1 MKRLL
6 TFCQRAF
13 PTDPSRSV
21 DFDSFRD
28 AGRGAAG
35 AGSDKRVRRD
45 GAFPACTPAHLR
57 LEPVMQ
63 RSSLLPSAHAPCCAL
78 NVSHPCVCVG
88 AAGGRAHRADLE
100 AAGPAS
106 GTTLP

>member
-1 MKRLL
+1 MLCWRQAVKRLL

-35 AGSDKRVRRD
+35 SGSDKQVPD
-45 GAFPACTPAHLR
+45 QASC
-57 LEPVMQ
+57 
-63 RSSLLPSAHAPCCAL
+63 SSLFRRGMLGCEPSNQPL
-78 NVSHPCVCVG
+78 L
-88 AAGGRAHRADLE
+88 AG
-100 AAGPAS
+100 
-106 GTTLP
+106 